1 MFANTCKFSYH
12 DIIKFILLLRKGV
25 FPWMIGKNSMKK
37 MSNAIFVKI
46 VENVRKYGYTKLVT
60 TDKQN
65 NYLVS
70 EQNYNHTRTFLF
82 QKMY

>member
-1 MFANTCKFSYH
+1 
-12 DIIKFILLLRKGV
+12 
-25 FPWMIGKNSMKK
+25 

-70 EQNYNHTRTFLF
+70 EQSYHHTRTFLF
-82 QKMY
+82 QRMY